1 MRSTSAYYKQKIASG
16 ATRNFEVLIYLN
28 LTDNT
33 QLTITNAE
41 ITENSFKL
49 MSASSGTESFDIGS
63 AIIGKCTFTLNNFE
77 DDFTDYDF
85 FNATATVWL
94 KLDGDSSYHRMGF
107 YTVDEPTKAN
117 SLIQLELLDN
127 MWKFDKDLPTIAYP
141 DTVGNIVYSLCQH
154 CSVALTTVSFNGSS
168 YTIQAA
174 PEQDMNCREYLQYLA
189 MVGCNF
195 CVMDDQ
201 GGLCLKWYDM
211 TSYDDPT
218 HGSVVAFDKLF
229 SRNVGTAPITVTG
242 IKVRINEQ
250 DYLMGNEGYVLVL
263 ENPLINE
270 DNVSAILSLIWNR
283 LHPDNQTYFEF
294 TTYNVTMLP
303 DLTPEVGDCVSVT
316 AKDGT
321 PIYSYLTNFTFTP
334 SLCTPSL
341 GAVTPQR
348 SLTRRTSK
356 AVQAAVEVARERVQ
370 QEIGYYDVG
379 VQRMNEL
386 AINAMGGYTD
396 YDEPATGGRIYYL
409 SNAPITKN
417 AQTGQC
423 EFDDNAVVYKTSG
436 DGFFIS
442 TSVDPQTHQRI
453 WTQGYSPST
462 GLLVEMLTALR
473 INAEQMYTG
482 QMTVGGSQT
491 GVTKPYIRVLDTSN
505 NVVCTINHLGI
516 IMGSGYIASSDFEDK
531 TPVDVFSLH
540 GMKIDVNGKYIK
552 SPHFG
557 FNENGAYFDGEI
569 NVYNH
574 PITVRGDIELYNGSG
589 TSFDFAPY
597 DYRLSEDFVL
607 TFYNENEAMTV
618 TINQYRHTSTTPTL
632 IETVS
637 VPADTETSSTVLL
650 DHLVGQD
657 DGDFY
662 RITAT
667 ATGTWTATID
677 DAILAYM
684 GTGGFRGFMQGIF
697 EGYLNSKT
705 GRIGN
710 MKYGDH
716 SLTVGNDDLILYGS
730 SSDKYLEISLS
741 DPDAP
746 QITRHYIS
754 GNDTVSQDVAWGR
767 KQNFI
772 GTDVLPLTQSGE
784 TGDLI
789 ITLHEY
795 RGGRDELWRW
805 DGSSWGEVD
814 LSGTWAFLSDSA
826 PANSDGKQGDILLKY
841 DSDSSILGGNIEK
854 LYYNTGAQQNPWSEF
869 NFGGG
874 GGAGSYYTSEH
885 KTDMRWITGSPIYTR
900 TYWKHEET
908 TSSTVGWITNQ
919 MPPSAGMLIKSEGFM
934 ECEDT
939 LHHDIFELGVN
950 PNGGEMHSFQDLKT
964 GEWGMQWSGVPDYGG
979 TYKYTAYWTAYY
991 LKTAPVYSF
1000 EYEYQVG
1007 QSYSIHK
1014 TNVSVSDFLSSFINA
1029 FMELNSGDQT
1039 GVVSI
1044 IADEANNIID
1054 YIVEHL
1060 ASGHNSIAIMAEWNL
1075 GYPKASFY
1083 VRASGTESPQ
1093 TKTITG
1099 TSYVGKY
1106 EYYTID
1112 YGFNSGTLSQISV
1125 DVFAN
1130 FPIAYGNISSEVRT
1144 IGFKPTANQDGI
1156 HYALEATNWGI
1167 TFPT

>member
-1 MRSTSAYYKQKIASG
+1 MRSTSAYYKTKISSG

-41 ITENSFKL
+41 IMDGSFKL

-63 AIIGKCTFTLNNFE
+63 AIIGKCTFTLNNVE
-77 DDFTDYDF
+77 ADYTDYDF

-94 KLDGDSSYHRMGF
+94 KLEGDSSYHRMGF

-189 MVGCNF
+189 MIGCNF

-242 IKVRINEQ
+242 IKVRIGEQ

-321 PIYSYLTNFTFTP
+321 LIYSYLTNFTFTP

-417 AQTGQC
+417 AQTGMC

-557 FNENGAYFDGEI
+557 FNESGAWFDGEV
-569 NVYNH
+569 NVMNH
-574 PITVRGDIELYNGSG
+574 PITVRGDIEVHNGTG
-589 TSFDFAPY
+589 TSFDIVPY
-597 DYRLSEDFVL
+597 DYRLVDDFYL
-607 TFYNENEAMTV
+607 KFYNENESMTV
-618 TINQYRHTSTTPTL
+618 TINQYTHGSSTPTL

-637 VPADTETSSTVLL
+637 VPADTETTSTVSLS
-650 DHLVGQD
+650 HLVGQT
-657 DGDFY
+657 DGDYY
-662 RITAT
+662 RITST
-667 ATGTWTATID
+667 ATGSWMAWVD

-684 GTGGFRGFMQGIF
+684 GAGGFRGFMQGIF
-697 EGYLNSKT
+697 EGYIDAKGKLDGELKGTFDCDSGRVDNIEFGNDQVNVEDALDMVLTDSTTPTQIGYFHISPNDHATMTLKNQETVTAGVHEGLTFYSRHGYVDSSLNVHNRPTIRREFLNSDT
-705 GRIGN
+705 GN
-710 MKYGDH
+710 TQTD
-716 SLTVGNDDLILYGS
+716 
-730 SSDKYLEISLS
+730 
-741 DPDAP
+741 
-746 QITRHYIS
+746 
-754 GNDTVSQDVAWGR
+754 
-767 KQNFI
+767 
-772 GTDVLPLTQSGE
+772 DVL
-784 TGDLI
+784 
-789 ITLHEY
+789 
-795 RGGRDELWRW
+795 W
-805 DGSSWGEVD
+805 
-814 LSGTWAFLSDSA
+814 DSA
-826 PANSDGKQGDILLKY
+826 IKFSPVDDIQAGD
-841 DSDSSILGGNIEK
+841 
-854 LYYNTGAQQNPWSEF
+854 P
-869 NFGGG
+869 
-874 GGAGSYYTSEH
+874 
-885 KTDMRWITGSPIYTR
+885 
-900 TYWKHEET
+900 
-908 TSSTVGWITNQ
+908 
-919 MPPSAGMLIKSEGFM
+919 MPY
-934 ECEDT
+934 DT
-939 LHHDIFELGVN
+939 LLYII
-950 PNGGEMHSFQDLKT
+950 
-964 GEWGMQWSGVPDYGG
+964 
-979 TYKYTAYWTAYY
+979 
-991 LKTAPVYSF
+991 
-1000 EYEYQVG
+1000 YE
-1007 QSYSIHK
+1007 
-1014 TNVSVSDFLSSFINA
+1014 
-1029 FMELNSGDQT
+1029 
-1039 GVVSI
+1039 
-1044 IADEANNIID
+1044 
-1054 YIVEHL
+1054 
-1060 ASGHNSIAIMAEWNL
+1060 
-1075 GYPKASFY
+1075 
-1083 VRASGTESPQ
+1083 
-1093 TKTITG
+1093 
-1099 TSYVGKY
+1099 
-1106 EYYTID
+1106 
-1112 YGFNSGTLSQISV
+1112 
-1125 DVFAN
+1125 
-1130 FPIAYGNISSEVRT
+1130 
-1144 IGFKPTANQDGI
+1144 
-1156 HYALEATNWGI
+1156 
-1167 TFPT
+1167 

>member
-1 MRSTSAYYKQKIASG
+1 MRSTSAYYKTKISSG

-41 ITENSFKL
+41 IMDGSFKL

-77 DDFTDYDF
+77 DDYTDYDF

-94 KLDGDSSYHRMGF
+94 KLEGDSSYHRMGF

-189 MVGCNF
+189 MIGCNF

-201 GGLCLKWYDM
+201 GGLCLQWYDM
-211 TSYDDPT
+211 TSYADPT
-218 HGSVVAFDKLF
+218 HGSIVAFDKLF

-321 PIYSYLTNFTFTP
+321 LIYSYLTNFTFTP

-482 QMTVGGSQT
+482 QMTVGGSQS
-491 GVTKPYIRVLDTSN
+491 GVTKPKIRVLDIN
-505 NVVCTINHLGI
+505 NTEVCRIDHRGI
-516 IMGSGYIASSDFEDK
+516 IMGSGYIESDNYAY
-531 TPVDVFSLH
+531 TSGHFSDA
-540 GMKIDVNGKYIK
+540 GMHMDATNSYLRSKYF
-552 SPHFG
+552 SFDD
-557 FNENGAYFDGEI
+557 NGAYFDGEV
-569 NVYNH
+569 NVINH
-574 PITVRGDIELYNGSG
+574 PIIVRGDVDVYNGTG
-589 TSFDFAPY
+589 EFIFRPA
-597 DYRLSEDFVL
+597 DYYFVEDFPL
-607 TFYNENEAMTV
+607 D
-618 TINQYRHTSTTPTL
+618 L
-632 IETVS
+632 I
-637 VPADTETSSTVLL
+637 TESGSSTVDLVLHRETGETLIGTYSVTTSHVTTAILNHEIGL
-650 DHLVGQD
+650 DPND
-657 DGDFY
+657 YY
-662 RITAT
+662 RITV
-667 ATGTWTATID
+667 TGASTLITVE

-684 GTGGFRGFMQGIF
+684 GTGGFRGTLQGIF
-697 EGYLNSKT
+697 KGYVGSNVGNINGVKYDGNTGHFALPSGRDLDANDIATRTETQRRITASMSPPTGGSNGDIDLSYADILTPVSGCDFRRFYRKDAGSWSRYSFFAYGDASDLISIFSGGAEEGDLALENNGLSITDIRQYINGSWISYLGSSSGGGYPDYSYTEQKT
-705 GRIGN
+705 GR
-710 MKYGDH
+710 KW
-716 SLTVGNDDLILYGS
+716 V
-730 SSDKYLEISLS
+730 
-741 DPDAP
+741 
-746 QITRHYIS
+746 
-754 GNDTVSQDVAWGR
+754 
-767 KQNFI
+767 
-772 GTDVLPLTQSGE
+772 
-784 TGDLI
+784 
-789 ITLHEY
+789 
-795 RGGRDELWRW
+795 
-805 DGSSWGEVD
+805 DGSDIYCKTLPPTNVNPTELGNAIKAVVD
-814 LSGTWAFLSDSA
+814 MDGFTFAGSDWETSTYYKPLNFYVSSNEYSA
-826 PANSDGKQGDILLKY
+826 VKPDH
-841 DSDSSILGGNIEK
+841 
-854 LYYNTGAQQNPWSEF
+854 YNTNVKIRMKILWSYAGVTQYFGTFYYIKYNNGNGIKYNLEYLAAANAQVTLF
-869 NFGGG
+869 
-874 GGAGSYYTSEH
+874 AGS
-885 KTDMRWITGSPIYTR
+885 
-900 TYWKHEET
+900 
-908 TSSTVGWITNQ
+908 
-919 MPPSAGMLIKSEGFM
+919 
-934 ECEDT
+934 
-939 LHHDIFELGVN
+939 
-950 PNGGEMHSFQDLKT
+950 
-964 GEWGMQWSGVPDYGG
+964 
-979 TYKYTAYWTAYY
+979 
-991 LKTAPVYSF
+991 
-1000 EYEYQVG
+1000 
-1007 QSYSIHK
+1007 
-1014 TNVSVSDFLSSFINA
+1014 IN
-1029 FMELNSGDQT
+1029 L
-1039 GVVSI
+1039 
-1044 IADEANNIID
+1044 
-1054 YIVEHL
+1054 
-1060 ASGHNSIAIMAEWNL
+1060 
-1075 GYPKASFY
+1075 
-1083 VRASGTESPQ
+1083 GTES
-1093 TKTITG
+1093 IRR
-1099 TSYVGKY
+1099 
-1106 EYYTID
+1106 
-1112 YGFNSGTLSQISV
+1112 NSGVVQTYDHIQMSV
-1125 DVFAN
+1125 KSSYNVGELAWDVKALARVSFDGVVYEPN
-1130 FPIAYGNISSEVRT
+1130 QYIEGLNINSNLIEVV
-1144 IGFKPTANQDGI
+1144 
-1156 HYALEATNWGI
+1156 
-1167 TFPT
+1167 